1 MTENDGG
8 LARPGETRRE
18 SHDKI
23 PSGKTTLFQQ
33 LVGNVR
39 HCGDDIAKENGVL
52 AERQPLR
59 RWCTYMGSSVT
70 TVLNNPIADIIPV
83 Q

>member
-33 LVGNVR
+33 LVGDVR
-39 HCGDDIAKENGVL
+39 HCGDEIASFGGASASPALVHLYGEQ
-52 AERQPLR
+52 RDDRFQ
-59 RWCTYMGSSVT
+59 
-70 TVLNNPIADIIPV
+70 
-83 Q
+83 